1 MTERIEKISELGLAI
16 VLVLLLLAVPA
27 VAGYNKVTQRNI
39 VMTGYIDSELFV
51 NMTGYSGSIEIVAQ
65 SGFLSLTNS
74 PDTYGFGVVPA
85 SGTNGTGLSYF
96 TMENT
101 GGVPANVT
109 IGATNMTG
117 SGTTWVLAND
127 AVPGDSICGMKA
139 GLNGTSY
146 NIVVRREIPYNNLK
160 TDLSIS
166 STEDWGLQLLAP
178 TVIPSGAQVS
188 NSVTLTVVAS

>member
-1 MTERIEKISELGLAI
+1 MIERIEKIFELSLAT
-16 VLVLLLLAVPA
+16 VLVLLLIAVPA
-27 VAGYNKVTQRNI
+27 VAGYNKVSQRNI

-51 NMTGYSGSIEIVAQ
+51 NMTGYSGSIEIIAQ
-65 SGFLSLTNS
+65 SGFLSLVNT
-74 PDTYGFGVVPA
+74 PDTYGFGIISA
-85 SGTNGTGLSYF
+85 SSTNGTGLDYF

-117 SGTTWVLAND
+117 SGTTWILDND

-146 NIVVRREIPYNNLK
+146 NIIVKRDIPHNNLK
-160 TDLSIS
+160 TGLSIS

-188 NSVTLTVVAS
+188 NVVTLTVVAS